1 MRKPRK
7 NDTPVEKVAI
17 SRRHLIDHVPVSDL
31 CDEHQ
36 LSPTVFY
43 LWQKPFFENGSAAF
57 ERKNATRD
65 GHLQRT
71 IAALR
76 DKLQR
81 KNEVVAELMEEH
93 IKLKKSLGSSARR
106 SVMHRDLF
114 GPKAANGTGVIGS
127 RAPLVRPMGRVML
140 NLVTTPRITDQ
151 HAAFNRPWS
160 DTSASGAVWLRP

>member
-7 NDTPVEKVAI
+7 NYTPVEKVAI
-17 SRRHLIDHVPVSDL
+17 LRRHLIDHVPVSDL

-43 LWQKPFFENGSAAF
+43 LWQKQFFDNGPAAF
-57 ERKNATRD
+57 ERKNVTPD

-93 IKLKKSLGSSARR
+93 IKLKKGLGE
-106 SVMHRDLF
+106 L
-114 GPKAANGTGVIGS
+114 
-127 RAPLVRPMGRVML
+127 
-140 NLVTTPRITDQ
+140 
-151 HAAFNRPWS
+151 
-160 DTSASGAVWLRP
+160 

>member
-1 MRKPRK
+1 L
-7 NDTPVEKVAI
+7 
-17 SRRHLIDHVPVSDL
+17 RRHLLDHVPVSDL

-43 LWQKPFFENGSAAF
+43 TWQKQFFENGPAAF
-57 ERKNATRD
+57 DRKNATPD

-93 IKLKKSLGSSARR
+93 IKLKKELGE
-106 SVMHRDLF
+106 L
-114 GPKAANGTGVIGS
+114 
-127 RAPLVRPMGRVML
+127 
-140 NLVTTPRITDQ
+140 
-151 HAAFNRPWS
+151 
-160 DTSASGAVWLRP
+160 